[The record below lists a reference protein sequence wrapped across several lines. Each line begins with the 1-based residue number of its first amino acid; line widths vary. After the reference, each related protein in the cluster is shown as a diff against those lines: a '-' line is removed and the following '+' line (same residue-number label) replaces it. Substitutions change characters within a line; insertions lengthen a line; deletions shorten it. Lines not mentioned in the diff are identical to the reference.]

1 MSGAPDPPRLA
12 ALLGW
17 PVGHSLSPL
26 IHSIWAARENA
37 GAHYIPIAV
46 PPDDAAFARAVEAL
60 RTLGFAGCNV
70 TLPHKERALQIAASA
85 SEAARAAGAANMLT
99 FTPAGIEAD
108 NSDVDGLAESLRSVQ
123 RRGRAILLG
132 AGGAARGAMLA
143 LKKELGFASVVILNR
158 TAEKAEDIAV
168 AFGAETAAWRTR
180 SDALGGADLLV
191 NATALGM
198 KGAAPLDID
207 LGALPAHASVC
218 DIVYA
223 PLETP
228 LLVAARARGLHAVD
242 GLEMLMRQ
250 AAKGYRTWLGRR
262 ADVDAELRCALE
274 AAIARRTA

>member
-1 MSGAPDPPRLA
+1 MSGALHPPRLA

-17 PVGHSLSPL
+17 PVRHSLSPL

-37 GAHYIPIAV
+37 GAHYVPINV
-46 PPDDAAFARAVEAL
+46 PPDDAAFTRAVEAL

-70 TLPHKERALQIAASA
+70 TLPHKERALKIAASA

-99 FTPAGIEAD
+99 FTPAGIAAD
-108 NSDVDGLAESLRSVQ
+108 NSDVEGLAESLRSVQ
-123 RRGRAILLG
+123 RRNRAVLLG

-143 LKKELGFASVVILNR
+143 LKKELGFASVVIVNR
-158 TAEKAEDIAV
+158 TGEKAENIAA
-168 AFGAETAAWRTR
+168 AFGAETAAWSAR
-180 SDALGGADLLV
+180 SEALANADLLV

-198 KGAAPLDID
+198 TGAAPLEID
-207 LGALPAHASVC
+207 LRALPAHASVC

-228 LLVAARARGLHAVD
+228 LLAAARARSLHAVD

-250 AAKGYRTWLGRR
+250 AAKGYRTWLGRC
-262 ADVDAELRCALE
+262 ADVDADLRQALE
-274 AAIARRTA
+274 AALKGRAA